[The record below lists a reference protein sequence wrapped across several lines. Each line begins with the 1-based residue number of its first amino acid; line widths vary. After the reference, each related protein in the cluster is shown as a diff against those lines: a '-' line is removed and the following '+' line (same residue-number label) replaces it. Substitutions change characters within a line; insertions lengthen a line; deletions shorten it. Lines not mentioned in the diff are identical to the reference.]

1 MGITCIAIE
10 DEPLALEKLVQFIG
24 NTPWLELKAQFT
36 NGIDAL
42 AYLQSNDIQLMFLD
56 IQMQEL
62 TGLQLLD
69 SMTQKPKVI
78 LTTAYSEYA
87 LKGYEYS
94 ITDYL
99 LKPYSFERF
108 LQAVQ
113 KVKGPE
119 IAVPSAQ
126 SNSFIF
132 VKTDYRIV
140 KIEHSEILYIEGMR
154 DYRCIVT
161 QQGKI
166 LTLSTFTEL
175 EAMLPKQ
182 LFARIHKSYIVSLQ
196 KVKMIEHH
204 RVFIADKV
212 LPIGENYKQA
222 FYLCLKSPL

>member
-10 DEPLALEKLVQFIG
+10 DEPLALEKLIQFIG
-24 NTPWLELKAQFT
+24 NTPWLECKAQFT

-56 IQMQEL
+56 IQMQGL

-69 SMTQKPKVI
+69 SMTQKPQVI

-113 KVKGPE
+113 KVTVDEK
-119 IAVPSAQ
+119 AVPTVHTKTFV
-126 SNSFIF
+126 FI
-132 VKTDYRIV
+132 KTDYKIV
-140 KIEHSEILYIEGMR
+140 KIEHSDIMYIEGMR

-166 LTLSTFTEL
+166 LTLTTFTEL
-175 EAMLPKQ
+175 ETMLPKQ
-182 LFARIHKSYIVSLQ
+182 MFARIHKSYIVSLQ
-196 KVKMIEHH
+196 KVKTIEHH
-204 RVFIADKV
+204 RVYIADKV
-212 LPIGENYKQA
+212 LPIGDSYKQA
-222 FYLCLKSPL
+222 FYTSLKFPL